1 MDLGFALPYTGSWAT
16 PQNQATV
23 ARRADELGWSCL
35 WAAQRLLYP
44 DTPLNEYP
52 AAPGPT
58 WPPMFRSLLDPVVSL
73 TYAAA
78 LTSRIRLGTASL
90 MLPLFSPVLLAK
102 QLATL
107 DVLSGGRLNVGVSL
121 GWSKDEYAATGTPFR
136 QRGARFEQYIQALIA
151 AWTSTA
157 MDTEFVTL
165 PPHEMRPA
173 PVQQPH
179 PPLFIGGYADAALHR
194 TVKYGAGYLGGNMP
208 FDTIVDV
215 LGRLTR
221 YAEAA
226 GRDPKD
232 MQLVCRGVTTLTD
245 TPAAPGARPLTGTV
259 EQVVADV
266 QRFAEVGVTELFLD
280 LNFDPA
286 VGSVD
291 SDAAASMDRAHA
303 LLERLAPGG

>member
-1 MDLGFALPYTGSWAT
+1 
-16 PQNQATV
+16 
-23 ARRADELGWSCL
+23 
-35 WAAQRLLYP
+35 
-44 DTPLNEYP
+44 
-52 AAPGPT
+52 
-58 WPPMFRSLLDPVVSL
+58 
-73 TYAAA
+73 
-78 LTSRIRLGTASL
+78 
-90 MLPLFSPVLLAK
+90 
-102 QLATL
+102 
-107 DVLSGGRLNVGVSL
+107 
-121 GWSKDEYAATGTPFR
+121 
-136 QRGARFEQYIQALIA
+136 
-151 AWTSTA
+151 
-157 MDTEFVTL
+157 
-165 PPHEMRPA
+165 
-173 PVQQPH
+173 
-179 PPLFIGGYADAALHR
+179 LHR

-208 FDTIVDV
+208 VDTIVDV

-226 GRDPKD
+226 GRDPTD